1 MNIAAM
7 PDLRRPMPRVFNP
20 SHLAGWLVCCLL
32 LLAPALW
39 NRYPL
44 LQFDTGGYLARWYE
58 GYLVP
63 SRSTAFG
70 LFLHV
75 GEGLHFWPELVLQTV
90 SAIWIISLILRVMG
104 LGARTWQSVVTVVG
118 LSLVTALPFL
128 ASTLLTDIFAGLSV
142 LAIYLL
148 IFNRLDLRRIERIV
162 LFLLVA
168 FAAATHSGTL
178 AVLLAVLVFAIP
190 VSLLSGH
197 RLLPALLPAGGAIA
211 GGAVL
216 LVATNFAFSG
226 QLVWTPGGFG
236 IAFGRMLQDG
246 IVRRYLNDHCPN
258 PGLRLCPYRNKLPAT
273 ADEFLWNGGIFSE
286 LGRFDG
292 LGEEM
297 RFIVLHSLQEYPVQ
311 QIETAIA
318 ASASQ
323 LGQVA
328 TGYGMHNRMW
338 HTYGIIEQFVS
349 AEVPAMQHARQQRG
363 EVNFDVI
370 NRIHVPVAL
379 ASMLFV
385 LALLVRERLSGR
397 FDALGRLA
405 ATVTVAILAN
415 AFACGA
421 LSGPHDR
428 YGARIVWIATLTAA
442 IAILRMIEKVLPNP
456 ERKRAWLELVPGSS
470 AAVLEQTVVLESRPT
485 QEIP

>member
-7 PDLRRPMPRVFNP
+7 SDLRRPMPRVFNP

-44 LQFDTGGYLARWYE
+44 LQFDTGGYLVRWYE

-236 IAFGRMLQDG
+236 IGTLAPVGGSAGQRAWRPSQHLRDLLSWSRLKDDGLFQNRCRRARHKLQPSAFAFRVRQHLFYHAQDRDCGGERRDPNDACPVPIVRPRQRPTRECIGQDG
-246 IVRRYLNDHCPN
+246 NRHGRGKSTQCVEATGKPFSHEQREHKEHRSECDWNVNPIDHVEVDLTPLLSGVLHGRHFRRNELLDDSIRVPHSIMHSVAGRDLAELARGC
-258 PGLRLCPYRNKLPAT
+258 G
-273 ADEFLWNGGIFSE
+273 NGGLDLLYRIF
-286 LGRFDG
+286 L
-292 LGEEM
+292 
-297 RFIVLHSLQEYPVQ
+297 
-311 QIETAIA
+311 
-318 ASASQ
+318 
-323 LGQVA
+323 
-328 TGYGMHNRMW
+328 
-338 HTYGIIEQFVS
+338 
-349 AEVPAMQHARQQRG
+349 
-363 EVNFDVI
+363 
-370 NRIHVPVAL
+370 
-379 ASMLFV
+379 
-385 LALLVRERLSGR
+385 
-397 FDALGRLA
+397 
-405 ATVTVAILAN
+405 
-415 AFACGA
+415 
-421 LSGPHDR
+421 
-428 YGARIVWIATLTAA
+428 
-442 IAILRMIEKVLPNP
+442 
-456 ERKRAWLELVPGSS
+456 
-470 AAVLEQTVVLESRPT
+470 QTVQNDEAHFLA
-485 QEIP
+485 

>member
-1 MNIAAM
+1 
-7 PDLRRPMPRVFNP
+7 
-20 SHLAGWLVCCLL
+20 
-32 LLAPALW
+32 
-39 NRYPL
+39 
-44 LQFDTGGYLARWYE
+44 
-58 GYLVP
+58 
-63 SRSTAFG
+63 
-70 LFLHV
+70 
-75 GEGLHFWPELVLQTV
+75 
-90 SAIWIISLILRVMG
+90 
-104 LGARTWQSVVTVVG
+104 
-118 LSLVTALPFL
+118 
-128 ASTLLTDIFAGLSV
+128 
-142 LAIYLL
+142 L